1 MDKSKVELIVPNSLF
16 GNRADL
22 IISILLKDIS
32 RSRIKQWIEDG
43 FVLVNN
49 KTITPKQ
56 KLFTSDKIV
65 VFIQQDDRELQFKP
79 ESLELDT
86 IFSDD
91 DIAVLNKPSGLV
103 VHPADGNWA
112 GTLLNRILYHF
123 PENKSLPRAG
133 IVHRLDKDTSG
144 LLVIALNESSQLK
157 LIKQLQEKTV
167 YREYRAIVW
176 GNINTPGSIN
186 EPIGR
191 HPKNRVKMSVN
202 KINGKSAVTNYEPI
216 ENFQYHTYVKCILE
230 TGRTH
235 QIRVHMQHI
244 GKPIVGDQTYG
255 FKKILPFKNFPRNLI
270 DIITNFPRQALHA
283 KKLGLNHPR
292 TNKEMSWEIKL
303 PDDFSDLL
311 DNIRGI
317 QTEDEDIIFNKTTKA
332 IEDIYGDEVLE
343 NFEQDDN

>member
-1 MDKSKVELIVPNSLF
+1 MAENKVELIVPDSLF
-16 GNRADL
+16 GNRADH
-22 IISILLKDIS
+22 IVSMLLKDIS
-32 RSRIKQWIEDG
+32 RSRVKQWIEKG
-43 FVLVNN
+43 FVLINH
-49 KTITPKQ
+49 KPITPKQ
-56 KLFTSDKIV
+56 KLFTGEKIV
-65 VFIQQDDRELQFKP
+65 VFIQQDDRELQFEP
-79 ESLELDT
+79 ENVELDI

-103 VHPADGNWA
+103 VHPADGNWT

-157 LIKQLQEKTV
+157 LIKQLQEKKV

-176 GNINTPGSIN
+176 GNLSIPGSIN

-202 KINGKSAVTNYEPI
+202 KINGKTAVTNYEPI
-216 ENFQYHTYVKCILE
+216 ENFHYHTYVKCILE

-244 GKPIVGDQTYG
+244 GKPIVGDPTYS
-255 FKKILPFKNFPRNLI
+255 FKKILPFKNLPKNLI

-283 KKLGLNHPR
+283 KRLGLNHPR

-303 PDDFSDLL
+303 PDDFSHLL
-311 DNIRGI
+311 GCIRDI
-317 QTEDEDIIFNKTTKA
+317 QIEDTDIDFNKTPTVNQ
-332 IEDIYGDEVLE
+332 DLPGDEV
-343 NFEQDDN
+343 FEDFDHDDN

>member
-1 MDKSKVELIVPNSLF
+1 MAQNKVELIVPDSLF
-16 GNRADL
+16 GNRADH
-22 IISILLKDIS
+22 IVSMLLKDIS
-32 RSRIKQWIEDG
+32 RSRVKQWIEKG
-43 FVLVNN
+43 FVLINH
-49 KTITPKQ
+49 KPITPKQ
-56 KLFTSDKIV
+56 KLFTGEKIV
-65 VFIQQDDRELQFKP
+65 VFIQQDDRELQFEP
-79 ESLELDT
+79 ENLELDI

-103 VHPADGNWA
+103 VHPADGNWT

-157 LIKQLQEKTV
+157 LIKQLQEKKV

-176 GNINTPGSIN
+176 GDLSIPGSIN

-202 KINGKSAVTNYEPI
+202 KINGKTAVTNYEPI
-216 ENFQYHTYVKCILE
+216 EFFHYHTYVKCILE

-244 GKPIVGDQTYG
+244 GKPIVGDPIYG
-255 FKKILPFKNFPRNLI
+255 FKKILPFKNLPRNLI

-283 KKLGLNHPR
+283 KKLGLSHPR
-292 TNKEMSWEIKL
+292 TNKDMSWEIKL
-303 PDDFSDLL
+303 PDDFSYLL
-311 DNIRGI
+311 GHIR
-317 QTEDEDIIFNKTTKA
+317 DIE
-332 IEDIYGDEVLE
+332 IEDKNIDLNKMPTLNQDLYSDEALE
-343 NFEQDDN
+343 DFEQDDN

>member
-1 MDKSKVELIVPNSLF
+1 MTENKVELIVPDYLF
-16 GNRADL
+16 GNRADH
-22 IISILLKDIS
+22 IVSTLLKNYS
-32 RSRIKQWIEDG
+32 RSRVKQWIEKG
-43 FVLVNN
+43 FVLVNE
-49 KTITPKQ
+49 KTIIPKQ
-56 KLFTSDKIV
+56 KLFTGEKII
-65 VFIQQDDRELQFKP
+65 VFIQKDDRDLQFKP
-79 ESLELDT
+79 DNLELE
-86 IFSDD
+86 IIYSDD

-103 VHPADGNWA
+103 VHPADGNWT

-157 LIKQLQEKTV
+157 LIQQLQEKRV

-176 GNINTPGSIN
+176 GNLNLSGSIN

-202 KINGKSAVTNYEPI
+202 KINGKAAITNYEPI

-244 GKPIVGDQTYG
+244 GKPIVGDPTYG
-255 FKKILPFKNFPRNLI
+255 YKKILPFKNFPINFI
-270 DIITNFPRQALHA
+270 DIIANFPRQALHA

-303 PDDFSDLL
+303 PDDFSCLL
-311 DNIRGI
+311 GHIR
-317 QTEDEDIIFNKTTKA
+317 DIKIDSRDTVFNKLPKVNEDLPD
-332 IEDIYGDEVLE
+332 IEVFED
-343 NFEQDDN
+343 FEQDDN

>member
-1 MDKSKVELIVPNSLF
+1 MADNKVELIVPDSLF
-16 GNRADL
+16 GNRADHIL
-22 IISILLKDIS
+22 SILLKDIS
-32 RSRIKQWIEDG
+32 RSRLKRWIEQG

-56 KLFTSDKIV
+56 KLFSGEKIV
-65 VFIQQDDRELQFKP
+65 VFIQQDDRELQF
-79 ESLELDT
+79 EAENLDLDI

-91 DIAVLNKPSGLV
+91 DIVVLNKPSGLV
-103 VHPADGNWA
+103 VHPADGNWT
-112 GTLLNRILYHF
+112 GTLLNRILYHY

-157 LIKQLQEKTV
+157 LTKQLQEKKV

-176 GNINTPGSIN
+176 GNLNLPGSIN

-191 HPKNRVKMSVN
+191 HPKNRIKMSVN
-202 KINGKSAVTNYEPI
+202 KINGKAAVTNFEPI
-216 ENFQYHTYVKCILE
+216 ENFHYHTYVKCILE

-244 GKPIVGDQTYG
+244 GKPIVGDPIYG
-255 FKKILPFKNFPRNLI
+255 FKKILPFKNLPRNLI

-283 KKLGLNHPR
+283 KKLGLSHPR
-292 TNKEMSWEIKL
+292 TNKDMSWEIKL
-303 PDDFSDLL
+303 PDDFSYLL
-311 DNIRGI
+311 GHIR
-317 QTEDEDIIFNKTTKA
+317 DIE
-332 IEDIYGDEVLE
+332 IEDKDIDLNKMSTLNQDLYSDVALE
-343 NFEQDDN
+343 DFEQDDN

>member
-1 MDKSKVELIVPNSLF
+1 MADNKVELIVPDSLF
-16 GNRADL
+16 GNRADHIL
-22 IISILLKDIS
+22 SILLKDIS
-32 RSRIKQWIEDG
+32 RSRLKRWIEQG

-56 KLFTSDKIV
+56 KLFSGEKIV
-65 VFIQQDDRELQFKP
+65 VFIQQDDRELQF
-79 ESLELDT
+79 EAENLDLDI

-91 DIAVLNKPSGLV
+91 DIVVLNKPSGLV
-103 VHPADGNWA
+103 VHPADGNWT
-112 GTLLNRILYHF
+112 GTLLNRILYHY

-157 LIKQLQEKTV
+157 LTKQLQEKKV

-176 GNINTPGSIN
+176 GNLNLPGSIN

-191 HPKNRVKMSVN
+191 HPKNRIKMSVN
-202 KINGKSAVTNYEPI
+202 KINGKAAVTNFEPI
-216 ENFQYHTYVKCILE
+216 ENFHYHTYVKCILE

-244 GKPIVGDQTYG
+244 GKPIVGDPIYG
-255 FKKILPFKNFPRNLI
+255 FKKILPFKNLPRNLI

-283 KKLGLNHPR
+283 KKLGLSHPR

-303 PDDFSDLL
+303 PDDFSYLL
-311 DNIRGI
+311 GHIR
-317 QTEDEDIIFNKTTKA
+317 DIE
-332 IEDIYGDEVLE
+332 IEDKDIDLNKMSTLNQGLYSDEALE
-343 NFEQDDN
+343 DFEQDDN

>member
-1 MDKSKVELIVPNSLF
+1 MAQNKVELIVPDYLF
-16 GNRADL
+16 GNRADH
-22 IISILLKDIS
+22 IVSMLLKDIS
-32 RSRIKQWIEDG
+32 RSRVKQWIEKG
-43 FVLVNN
+43 FVLIDD
-49 KTITPKQ
+49 KPITPKQ
-56 KLFTSDKIV
+56 KIFTGEKIV
-65 VFIQQDDRELQFKP
+65 VFIQQDDRELQFEP
-79 ESLELDT
+79 ENLELDI

-103 VHPADGNWA
+103 VHPADGNWT

-157 LIKQLQEKTV
+157 LIKQLQEKKV

-176 GNINTPGSIN
+176 GNLNLPGSIN

-191 HPKNRVKMSVN
+191 HPKNRIKMSVN
-202 KINGKSAVTNYEPI
+202 TINGKTAITNYEPI
-216 ENFQYHTYVKCILE
+216 ENFHYHTHVKCILE

-244 GKPIVGDQTYG
+244 GKPIVGDPTYG
-255 FKKILPFKNFPRNLI
+255 FKKILPFKNLPRNLI
-270 DIITNFPRQALHA
+270 DIIINFPRQALHA
-283 KKLGLNHPR
+283 KKLGLSHPR

-303 PDDFSDLL
+303 PDDFSHLL
-311 DNIRGI
+311 GHIRDIEIEDTNI
-317 QTEDEDIIFNKTTKA
+317 DFNKMPTLNQ
-332 IEDIYGDEVLE
+332 DLYGDEALE
-343 NFEQDDN
+343 DFEQDDN